1 MKTTLLGV
9 VVLSASL
16 AWLMPARAADR
27 TEIVFPGD
35 HAYPESLTATS
46 DGTIYAGS
54 LFEGGIFR
62 VAPGAATAE
71 QWIKRFHGANRA
83 AAQVSD
89 LLVGQVAI
97 LPEQKNG
104 LFLGA

>member
-1 MKTTLLGV
+1 MKTIQLGI

-27 TEIVFPGD
+27 TEITFPGE

-54 LFEGGIFR
+54 LYQGGIFR
-62 VAPGAATAE
+62 VPPGAATAE
-71 QWIKRFHGANRA
+71 QWIKPGAND
-83 AAQVSD
+83 SMST
-89 LLVGQVAI
+89 
-97 LPEQKNG
+97 
-104 LFLGA
+104 LGATAQPTPMRLMH